1 MIGELMIF
9 NYFDNKKE
17 NFNQETSEEKEYTLP
32 PQETSGGGGDT
43 LTPPSQE
50 VSRGGGGSALFTFL
64 IFMIQMI
71 LIFGTF
77 FYAIYLSFQRND
89 GFSLI
94 GFLAACYYP
103 IFYIIY
109 AFVSPVA

>member
-1 MIGELMIF
+1 MIGELMIL

-17 NFNQETSEEKEYTLP
+17 HFKQEG
-32 PQETSGGGGDT
+32 SGGGG
-43 LTPPSQE
+43 
-50 VSRGGGGSALFTFL
+50 AFAFL

-109 AFVSPVA
+109 AFISPVD

>member
-17 NFNQETSEEKEYTLP
+17 HFKEKE
-32 PQETSGGGGDT
+32 SGGG
-43 LTPPSQE
+43 
-50 VSRGGGGSALFTFL
+50 ALFAFF

-71 LIFGTF
+71 LIFGIF

-103 IFYIIY
+103 IFYITFMIIN
-109 AFVSPVA
+109 

>member
-17 NFNQETSEEKEYTLP
+17 HFKQE
-32 PQETSGGGGDT
+32 GGGG
-43 LTPPSQE
+43 
-50 VSRGGGGSALFTFL
+50 GGAFFAFL

-109 AFVSPVA
+109 AFISPVD